1 LQLFILHSVVFK
13 DKEECVMFPIS
24 RILHP
29 TDFSAPSAH
38 AFELACALARD
49 YGAHLTVL
57 HVVSPPTVVF
67 TEGALPIEIDELLAN
82 AQKRLD
88 DLKAPD
94 SILTFERRVAQGQ
107 AVESIL
113 HAIQELDAD
122 LVVLGTHGHT
132 GLKRLLM
139 GSVAEQILR
148 KAPCPVLTVKGEGNR
163 EKKAATAKESQS
175 QAFDIV
181 DEASDESFPASD
193 PPAWIGHREM

>member
-1 LQLFILHSVVFK
+1 
-13 DKEECVMFPIS
+13 MFPIS

-29 TDFSAPSAH
+29 TDFSSASSH

-67 TEGALPIEIDELLAN
+67 TEGVMPVEMDVLVEDARH
-82 AQKRLD
+82 RLD
-88 DLKAPD
+88 QLKAPD
-94 SILTFERRVAQGQ
+94 PNFEFERRVAQGQ
-107 AVESIL
+107 AVDSIL
-113 HAIQELDAD
+113 QAIQDLDAD

-139 GSVAEQILR
+139 GSIAEQILR

-163 EKKAATAKESQS
+163 HPKAVLHTEPRSEIV
-175 QAFDIV
+175 DIV
-181 DEASDESFPASD
+181 DEASEESFPASD